1 MMKTKFG
8 FVKPAVAAD
17 WEIHSRVVTMT
28 DNKGL
33 CSIAIEANVV
43 ALQ

>member
-17 WEIHSRVVTMT
+17 GKIHSRVVTMT
-28 DNKGL
+28 GNRGL
-33 CSIAIEANVV
+33 RSIAIEADVV
-43 ALQ
+43 SL